1 MSAPL
6 DGVSRLEAAKEELEA
21 GRPAKGLALLRRSVP
36 SAFGCERDFLIA
48 ECLRAQGFF
57 ERAARL
63 YDKCLQ
69 RPARRDPDIWIET
82 CLALASVRRSLG
94 QVASARGFLAK
105 GQHAMGMF
113 RRSEFKER
121 FELEG
126 ALVDRAEGRYA
137 GSLIKLNRFLSKF
150 RRGRDWG
157 GVAFILWATGGA
169 RRFSG
174 DLRGAERD
182 FLASLSCARRAR
194 DASGEAYALFGLGG
208 VTRIQ
213 GKLQASRQYY
223 SKAAVRLK
231 GTDDLFGRAYAH
243 CGLANALRQLGER
256 ESARRHYE
264 LSHRLYTSLGDKV
277 DLAYVDWGLG
287 KLAFQEGR
295 FSRAEKHLKKALN
308 GFVHGGEA
316 RGIALSEGVLAQ
328 LLHARGGTA
337 EAERLFSQAYRHAK
351 AAGLHT
357 HLEIFT

>member
-1 MSAPL
+1 MSAPF
-6 DGVSRLEAAKEELEA
+6 DSVSRLEAAKEELEA
-21 GRPAKGLALLRRSVP
+21 GRPARGLALLRRSVP
-36 SAFGCERDFLIA
+36 SAFAGERDFLIA
-48 ECLRAQGFF
+48 ECLRGQGFF
-57 ERAARL
+57 ERAARV
-63 YDKCLQ
+63 YEKCLQ
-69 RPARRDPDIWIET
+69 RPVGRDPDIWIET

-94 QVASARGFLAK
+94 QVASARGLLDR
-105 GQHAMGMF
+105 GQQAITRFHRG
-113 RRSEFKER
+113 EFKER
-121 FELEG
+121 FALEG

-137 GSLIKLNRFLSKF
+137 GSLIKLNRFLSKY

-157 GVAFILWATGGA
+157 GAAFILWATGGA

-182 FLASLSCARRAR
+182 FLDSLSCARRAR

-213 GKLQASRQYY
+213 GKLQTSRDYY
-223 SKAAVRLK
+223 SKAAIRLK

-256 ESARRHYE
+256 QSARRHYE

-287 KLAFQEGR
+287 KLAFQEGN
-295 FSRAEKHLKKALN
+295 FSRAEELLRRALK
-308 GFVHGGEA
+308 GFAHGKEA
-316 RGIALSEGVLAQ
+316 RGIALSEGALAQ
-328 LLHARGGTA
+328 LLHARGNAA

-351 AAGLHT
+351 TAGLHT